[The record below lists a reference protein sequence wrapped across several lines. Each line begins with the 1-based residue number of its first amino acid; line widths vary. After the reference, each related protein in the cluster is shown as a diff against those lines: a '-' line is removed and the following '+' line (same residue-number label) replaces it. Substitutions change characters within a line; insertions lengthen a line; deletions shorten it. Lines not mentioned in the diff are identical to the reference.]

1 VATATAESS
10 SLSAFSLANLSAAA
24 FFSSS
29 VSSSA
34 TSPPAGLSS
43 ALSASSAGLSASS
56 SGFAGSGIAAPV
68 LRSLP
73 LESLSSASFYS
84 AVLPVEAALALKKS
98 TVCLRDRFREVFGT
112 PDSFFI
118 TSSGGLLGYKASCT
132 PKLIFCNLVIFSCFT
147 GHEFSEEVNL

>member
-1 VATATAESS
+1 MATATAESS

-98 TVCLRDRFREVFGT
+98 TSAFLIVCAKFLAPQTLSLSLVPAAYWVTKPVVFQ
-112 PDSFFI
+112 I
-118 TSSGGLLGYKASCT
+118 
-132 PKLIFCNLVIFSCFT
+132 
-147 GHEFSEEVNL
+147 